1 MKNLRIVAA
10 LSLVYLCTFSANAQL
25 NISGTIPNWPN
36 GNAII
41 ASSDMISGDMKTWGK
56 VSTAGEVSIDLEY
69 DFLTILKEKAAE
81 AQKNAPQGWKL
92 NFKTVESSFGC
103 QSSDGEGS
111 IPFQYN
117 GGESIISGVPEL
129 IIGDNEKN
137 EPYGVLYFANN
148 ETIANW
154 LHSYGQEKASTGYYL
169 SWMFVE
175 KEASAKGS
183 CVVPTMT
190 MSGQEYNDLT
200 ETDLKFEEGWNM
212 VKYEVSEVFTASDGM
227 VYPSKTTVSLV
238 KFIPEDL
245 QWIVLDY

>member
-1 MKNLRIVAA
+1 MKKTILIIIAFFTIAIGN
-10 LSLVYLCTFSANAQL
+10 SYAQL
-25 NISGTIPNWPN
+25 NISGDIQNWSN
-36 GNAII
+36 GEAIVV
-41 ASSDMISGDMKTWGK
+41 SSDMISGDMEIWGK
-56 VSTAGEVSIDLEY
+56 VSAAGEVSIDLEF
-69 DFLTILKEKAAE
+69 DFLSILKEKAAE
-81 AQKNAPQGWKL
+81 AQKNAPQGWSL
-92 NFKTVESSFGC
+92 NFKTVETSYGC
-103 QSSDGEGS
+103 QTSDEDGS
-111 IPFQYN
+111 TPFEYK

-129 IIGDNEKN
+129 IVGDNAKN

-190 MSGQEYNDLT
+190 MSGQEFNDIT
-200 ETDLKFEEGWNM
+200 ETDLDFEEGWNM

-227 VYPSKTTVSLV
+227 VYPSRTTISLV